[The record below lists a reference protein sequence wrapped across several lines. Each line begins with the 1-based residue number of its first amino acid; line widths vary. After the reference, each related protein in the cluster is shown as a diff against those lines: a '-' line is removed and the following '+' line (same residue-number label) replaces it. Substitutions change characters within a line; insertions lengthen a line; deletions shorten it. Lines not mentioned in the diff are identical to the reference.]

1 MGTAAI
7 SPQAERFNLPVSEWV
22 TSTVDPLALAPVSL
36 PITSVAARAK
46 VLFVT
51 SELAGL
57 VKTGGLG
64 DVSAALPR
72 ALHPLHDVRVL
83 MPGYPQVL
91 NSGNPVHVISE
102 LEGHAALPA
111 CKIGRMDMTDGLVIY
126 LVICPELY
134 EREGTPY
141 GDNNGRDW
149 PDNHIRFA
157 RLGLAAADF
166 AAGAVKCQW
175 RPELVHAH
183 DWPAG
188 LAPAYMRW
196 RGQATPSIFTIH
208 NLAYQGMVS
217 SGSRREVGIPE
228 HALASDGMEFY
239 GKLSLLKAG
248 MAYANH
254 ITTVSATY
262 AREIT
267 TPAFGCGLDGF
278 LQSKAEQGLLS
289 GIANGIDASWD
300 AETDEHLICRFA
312 ANDWLGKAVNA
323 HYVRQL
329 FNLKPSTGPLFA
341 VVSRL
346 VFQKGLDLTI
356 GVAGHI
362 VRQGGQIVIIG
373 RGEPQE
379 EEAARELAQRF
390 PGQVGVLIGFNETDA
405 RRMFAGSDFLLMPSR
420 YEPCGLSQ
428 MYAQRFGSLPVARNT
443 GGLADT
449 IEDGV
454 SGFLFEEPTVE
465 SYAAALT
472 RAIKVF
478 ANPELLNAMRC
489 RAMRKP
495 FDWHQAI
502 KPYSALYL
510 RLLKAN
516 RVSLAVPS
524 LNGEIS

>member
-1 MGTAAI
+1 MGVAFI
-7 SPQAERFNLPVSEWV
+7 SQQGERFDLAVSERV
-22 TSTVDPLALAPVSL
+22 TSTIDPLRQVPASRPD
-36 PITSVAARAK
+36 IGVATRGK
-46 VLFVT
+46 ILFVT
-51 SELAGL
+51 SELADL

-72 ALHPLHDVRVL
+72 ALRALHDVRVL
-83 MPGYPQVL
+83 IPGYPQVL
-91 NSGNPVHVISE
+91 NSGEPVHVIGE
-102 LEGHAALPA
+102 LGGHAALPA
-111 CKIGRMDMTDGLVIY
+111 CTIGRMDMKDGLVIY
-126 LVICPELY
+126 VVICPELY

-141 GDNNGRDW
+141 VDNNGRDW

-166 AAGAVKCQW
+166 AAGAIKSQW

-188 LAPAYMRW
+188 LAPAYMHW
-196 RGQATPSIFTIH
+196 RGLATPSIFTIH

-217 SGSRREVGIPE
+217 CGSRRELGIPE
-228 HALASDGMEFY
+228 HALAPDGMEFY

-248 MAYANH
+248 MAYADH

-267 TPAFGCGLDGF
+267 TPTFGCGLDGF

-300 AETDEHLICRFA
+300 AQTDEHLICRFA
-312 ANDWLGKAVNA
+312 ANDWLGKEMNA
-323 HYVRQL
+323 EYVRQL
-329 FNLKPSTGPLFA
+329 FRLKPSTGPLFA

-356 GVAGHI
+356 GVAAHI
-362 VRQGGQIVIIG
+362 VSQGGQIVIIG

-379 EEAARELAQRF
+379 EEAARALARRF
-390 PGQVGVLIGFNETDA
+390 PGQVGVRIGFNETDA

-428 MYAQRFGSLPVARNT
+428 MYAQRFGSLPIARKT

-465 SYAAALT
+465 SYTAALT

-478 ANPELLNAMRC
+478 ACPELLNAMRC
-489 RAMRKP
+489 RAMGAP
-495 FDWHQAI
+495 FYWDQAI
-502 KPYSALYL
+502 TPYSDLYL
-510 RLLKAN
+510 RLLKATGD
-516 RVSLAVPS
+516 APS

>member
-1 MGTAAI
+1 MIGVAAI
-7 SPQAERFNLPVSEWV
+7 SPRGERFDLAVSERVTLTADPLSQPPVSH
-22 TSTVDPLALAPVSL
+22 TD
-36 PITSVAARAK
+36 IGAAIRGK
-46 VLFVT
+46 ILFVT

-72 ALHPLHDVRVL
+72 ALHALHDVRVL

-91 NSGNPVHVISE
+91 NSGNPVHVIGE
-102 LEGHAALPA
+102 LGGHAALPP
-111 CKIGRMDMTDGLVIY
+111 CKIGRMDMKDGLVIY
-126 LVICPELY
+126 VVICPELY

-141 GDNNGRDW
+141 VDDNGRDW

-166 AAGAVKCQW
+166 AAGALTPLW

-196 RGQATPSIFTIH
+196 RGQATPSVFTIH

-217 SGSRREVGIPE
+217 RTSRRELGIPE
-228 HALASDGMEFY
+228 HALGLDGMEFH

-267 TPAFGCGLDGF
+267 TPGFGCGLDGF
-278 LQSKAEQGLLS
+278 LHSKAEQGLLS

-300 AETDEHLICRFA
+300 PETDDHLICRFG
-312 ANDWLGKAVNA
+312 ANDWAGKAMNA
-323 HYVRQL
+323 EYVRRL
-329 FNLKPSTGPLFA
+329 FDLKPSTGPLFA

-356 GVAGHI
+356 GVAAQI
-362 VRQGGQIVIIG
+362 VSQGGQIVVIG
-373 RGEPQE
+373 RGEPE
-379 EEAARELAQRF
+379 EEQAVRELALGF
-390 PGQVGVLIGFNETDA
+390 PGQVGVRIGFNETDA

-428 MYAQRFGSLPVARNT
+428 MYAQRFGSLPVARKT

-454 SGFLFEEPTVE
+454 SGFLFDEPTLE
-465 SYAAALT
+465 SYTAALT
-472 RAIKVF
+472 RAINVF

-489 RAMRKP
+489 RAMRAP
-495 FDWHQAI
+495 FNWHQAI
-502 KPYSALYL
+502 KPYSRLYL
-510 RLLKAN
+510 RLLKTSRSMAPT
-516 RVSLAVPS
+516 LD
-524 LNGEIS
+524 GETS